1 MMKSFG
7 FWWKTSV
14 VLVAALSMFACGG
27 GGGGGGIESK
37 PRIRYVN
44 ASADTSPLTF
54 TLDGNDQ
61 ATGIAYLGLSALQQ
75 QEQNTYD
82 LAVREDGSNPD
93 FDAIATVFQN
103 DREYIVAAIGLENF
117 GAEPLKRVRLFTPEI
132 NLTAPNG
139 NRSRIHVLH
148 AFNRST
154 GLETPAIDMRNPGD
168 NPQYKVENIGY
179 GSIGTLEIDASSQT
193 FVVRRNASES
203 VYVTNTATF
212 DGGGIYLAIVSGVE
226 AEVGALAP
234 TLTFVKL
241 N

>member
-1 MMKSFG
+1 MMKSLG

-14 VLVAALSMFACGG
+14 VLIAALSMAACGG
-27 GGGGGGIESK
+27 GGGGGVTND
-37 PRIRYVN
+37 PRLLYVN
-44 ASADTSPLTF
+44 AAADTSPLTF
-54 TLDGNDQ
+54 SLDGNNQ
-61 ATGIAYLGLSALQQ
+61 ATGIGYKDLSPLLE

-82 LAVREDGSNPD
+82 LAVREDGDNPD
-93 FDAIATVFQN
+93 FDAIATGFQD

-139 NRSRIHVLH
+139 NRARIHVLH
-148 AFNRST
+148 AFNRAV

-179 GSIGTLEIDASSQT
+179 GSIGALEIDASTQT
-193 FVVRRNASES
+193 FVIRRNNSES
-203 VYVTNTATF
+203 VYITNTGTF
-212 DGGGIYLAIVSGVE
+212 DGGGIYLALVSGVE
-226 AEVGALAP
+226 AEVGLLAP
-234 TLTFVKL
+234 TVTFIKL